1 MMRINRRT
9 VLAGLAASGVM
20 GRSGSSFAAAPTD
33 IVVTHYA
40 AQLYGAPYTIA
51 QEKGWF
57 KEAGINISGITS
69 SKGGSTSVRNLMAGE
84 TLFGEV
90 ALSAAMAAIKEGLPI
105 KIVSTGTDGDTGV
118 MCTRVGVKIETA
130 DDLRGK
136 RLGYTRPQSVTES
149 MMLGLLAKLGMT
161 RNDVTMVATG
171 DVAGSAVALEN
182 NQIDMASIDEP
193 IYSNKTIRE
202 KKTFQRLGW
211 LNDKMPKCTQT
222 VGIATID
229 NIEKNGD
236 ALRAMLKARQRGAK
250 WFYDNIPEATRLL
263 AEAYD
268 MEEAVIASA
277 IKNTLALSP
286 RWWNDGKFDMVK
298 MNNMADALGA
308 VKLITVPVNWAGIM
322 DLRFVDPADRPA
334 I

>member
-1 MMRINRRT
+1 MDLNRRSL
-9 VLAGLAASGVM
+9 VAGLAAAGTI
-20 GRSGSSFAAAPTD
+20 GRIAPSFAAAPSE

-57 KEAGINISGITS
+57 KEAGVNVEGITS

-90 ALSAAMAAIKEGLPI
+90 ALSAALAAIKEGLPI
-105 KIVSTGTDGDTGV
+105 RIISTGTDGDSGF
-118 MCTRVGVKIETA
+118 MCTRMGVKIETA

-149 MMLGLLAKLGMT
+149 IMLGLLTALGLT
-161 RNDVTMVATG
+161 RNDVKMVATG

-182 NQIDMASIDEP
+182 DQIDLASIDEP
-193 IYSNKTIRE
+193 IYSNKTVRE
-202 KKTFQRLGW
+202 KKVYQRLPW
-211 LNDKMPKCTQT
+211 LNAKIPRCTQT
-222 VGIATID
+222 VGIATLD
-229 NIEKNGD
+229 NIEKNGP
-236 ALRAMLKARQRGAK
+236 ALKAMLTARKRGAQ
-250 WFYDNIPEATRLL
+250 WFYANLPEATKLL

-268 MEEAVIASA
+268 TPEVVVASA

-286 RWWNDGKFDMVK
+286 RWWNDGAFDMAA
-298 MNNMADALGA
+298 MNNMAAALGA
-308 VKLITVPVNWAGIM
+308 VKLITLPVDWSAVM
-322 DLRFVDPADRPA
+322 DLRFVDPAERPA